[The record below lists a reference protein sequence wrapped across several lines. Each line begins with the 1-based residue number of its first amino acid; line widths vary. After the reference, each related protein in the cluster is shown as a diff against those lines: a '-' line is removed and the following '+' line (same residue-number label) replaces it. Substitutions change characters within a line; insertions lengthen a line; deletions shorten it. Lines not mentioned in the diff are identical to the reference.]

1 MVWAVLAVAMSWA
14 TGTGTANVQPVEQTA
29 PAGSILDIAPS
40 TLTIEQPCGDDTLMG
55 IAPVLA
61 TAAVASASGSTPLEV
76 SPFSLVQQKAAGIGQ
91 ILSFS
96 WAAMGD
102 LRGAGHVMIRDF
114 PIAPSTN
121 VDLSLETF
129 QVFDAATEFLTV
141 TKSGE
146 TRVSPPDVVLLRGQ
160 IEGEPASQVFLGL
173 SVHGINGYIESS
185 GPTYILSSGPTDGNL
200 AAAHMCMITPLGP
213 QFSPRPEGLFCL
225 MLPEGFPEE
234 LLAASESVDTLPPLW
249 RRCLLLVE
257 GDYDY
262 YKRLGSNLDAAMAY
276 ASILIGA
283 ASEIYERDAGVAL
296 WLSVVRVWT
305 TVEDPYVTCGL
316 YGLEEFKNYGNTHLM
331 DKVWNIAHRMTGCG
345 GGGSGYYTALC
356 SKGSDRGKNPYSIST
371 ILGYFPYP
379 ALSDSNTWDLFLV
392 THELGHNFGSTHT
405 HCYVPPIDRCRGDE
419 GGCYRG
425 VDVCER
431 GTIMSYCFRCN
442 GVADIDL
449 RLHPRVADLIRG
461 NLNQSCLPVVGSGVR
476 ITNGTTELMRI
487 DSIQTSETWLST
499 GPQTFLIAAGAG
511 RYIGVGVDWSQVSAA
526 TAQGTIRVYS
536 SRGGTASMDSIPVSV
551 NRRRP
556 FPEIAASADSGC
568 WPLSIAFTDM
578 SNIEPESWYWD
589 FGDGTKSDL
598 QNPVHVY
605 NLPGVYTVRF
615 TSANACGPE
624 RLHRPFSVHV
634 TEAGLCCAL
643 PPVLIERYD
652 SLPEAYD
659 LWACA
664 HDAIGPLDENTYEIA
679 QVDMDSAGISVYENR
694 YLSVRPRPGWFGQT
708 WVRYR
713 VTDPLGCICENQLS
727 VIVNDPP
734 RIDLLYP
741 DAGVETI
748 NGDYDIRW
756 SDSDRDQNARIYLF
770 YEAEPACTGKVR
782 INPND
787 VFEDQMGPGGIYRWV
802 LGGIPDGYY
811 RLHATIADV
820 FVSSA
825 DSTAGLV
832 LVDRTD
838 PVTTATM
845 TCTQL
850 DANGWCNGDVRI
862 ELSSTD
868 TLTGIAAT
876 YYSLNGA
883 REQVYTGPF
892 HVGLEGATT
901 LEYYSV
907 DRAGNAETLRR
918 TDQPIR
924 VDRSA
929 PIISGMQADNNS
941 FVSGDFTSSTPT
953 FSIQLTDAGAGLA
966 PERSTV
972 TIRPGTEQ
980 GPVVFTPDSAGFSYD
995 PVTRRINVSMAS
1007 PLQPGLQ
1014 ELSVEIEDALDNR
1027 AAASLTFTIGTD
1039 LQLLDVINYPNP
1051 FVRETWFTFKLTGAA
1066 EVTIRIYDLGGELMR
1081 SLTGITGQVGYNEI
1095 HWDGLSQ
1102 SGLSLANGAYFYEIV
1117 ARGSNGTI
1125 RHLDKLAILR

>member
-1 MVWAVLAVAMSWA
+1 
-14 TGTGTANVQPVEQTA
+14 
-29 PAGSILDIAPS
+29 
-40 TLTIEQPCGDDTLMG
+40 MG
-55 IAPVLA
+55 IAPVSA
-61 TAAVASASGSTPLEV
+61 TRVSASASGGASLELA
-76 SPFSLVQQKAAGIGQ
+76 PFNLVPQKAAGAGQ
-91 ILSFS
+91 LLSFS

-102 LRGAGHVMIRDF
+102 LKEAGQVTIRDF
-114 PIAPSTN
+114 PISASIT

-129 QVFDAATEFLTV
+129 QVFDAATQFLAV
-141 TKSGE
+141 GKNGE
-146 TRVSPPDVVLLRGQ
+146 TPVSPPDIVLLRGQ
-160 IEGEPASQVFLGL
+160 IEGNPGSQVFLGV
-173 SVHGINGYIESS
+173 SAHGINGYIESG
-185 GPTYILSSGPTDGNL
+185 GPTYIVSSGPAGGNL
-200 AAAHMCMITPLGP
+200 AAAHMCMITPLGE
-213 QFSPRPEGLFCL
+213 QFSPRPEELFCE
-225 MLPEGFPEE
+225 MLPEGLPEE
-234 LLAASESVDTLPPLW
+234 LLAASASVDTLPPLW

-257 GDYDY
+257 CDYDY
-262 YKRLGSNLDAAMAY
+262 YKRLGNDLDAAMAY

-283 ASEIYERDAGVAL
+283 ASEIYERDAGVAF
-296 WLSVVRVWT
+296 WLNVLRVWT

-316 YGLEEFKNYGNTHLM
+316 YGLEEFKNYGNAHLM

-356 SKGSDRGKNPYSIST
+356 PKGSDRGKNPYSIST

-379 ALSDSNTWDLFLV
+379 ALSDTNTWDLFLV
-392 THELGHNFGSTHT
+392 THELGHNFGSPHT
-405 HCYVPPIDRCRGDE
+405 HCYAPPVDRCRGDE

-442 GVADIDL
+442 GIADIDL
-449 RLHPRVADLIRG
+449 RLHPRVVELIRG
-461 NLNQSCLPVVGSGVR
+461 NLNQSCLPVVGNGVR
-476 ITNGTTELMRI
+476 ITNATSGLVRV
-487 DSIQTSETWLST
+487 DSIRPSEPWLSA
-499 GPQTFLIAAGAG
+499 GPGTFLIAAGAE
-511 RYIGVGVDWSQVSAA
+511 RDIGVTVDWSQVAAA
-526 TAQGTIRVYS
+526 TAEGTLRVFS
-536 SRGGTASMDSIPVSV
+536 TRGGTGSMDLIQVSA

-556 FPEIAASADSGC
+556 FPEFAASADSGC
-568 WPLSIAFTDM
+568 WPLSIAFTDL
-578 SNIEPESWYWD
+578 SNIGPDSWYWD
-589 FGDGTKSDL
+589 FGDGTRSGS

-605 NLPGVYTVRF
+605 SLPGIYTVRF
-615 TSANACGPE
+615 TAANACGPE
-624 RLHRPFSVHV
+624 RLHRAFSVHV

-659 LWACA
+659 LWSCA

-679 QVDMDSAGISVYENR
+679 HVDMDSAGISVYENR
-694 YLSVRPRPGWFGQT
+694 YLSIMPKPGWFGQT

-713 VTDPLGCICENQLS
+713 VSDPLGCICENQLS

-734 RIDLLYP
+734 RVHLLFP
-741 DAGVETI
+741 DAGVDTI
-748 NGDYDIRW
+748 NADYDIRW
-756 SDSDRDQNARIYLF
+756 SDSDRDQNARIYLY

-787 VFEDQMGPGGIYRWV
+787 IFEDQMGPDGIYRWV
-802 LGGIPDGYY
+802 LGDIPDGYY

-825 DSTAGLV
+825 DSTAGLL
-832 LVDRTD
+832 LVDRTE

-850 DANGWCNGDVRI
+850 DANGWCNGNVRV
-862 ELSSTD
+862 ELAATD
-868 TLTGIAAT
+868 TLSGVAAT

-892 HVGLEGATT
+892 LVGLEGATT

-907 DRAGNAETLRR
+907 DRAGNVETLRR
-918 TDQPIR
+918 STHPIR
-924 VDRSA
+924 VDQSA
-929 PIISGMQADNNS
+929 PVISGMQADNNS

-972 TIRPGTEQ
+972 TIRPGTGE
-980 GPVVFTPDSAGFSYD
+980 GPAVFAPDSSGFAYD
-995 PVTRRINVSMAS
+995 PVTRRISVSM
-1007 PLQPGLQ
+1007 PLPLLPGSQ
-1014 ELSVEIEDALDNR
+1014 ELSVEIEDALGNR

-1039 LQLLDVINYPNP
+1039 LHLLDVVNHPNP

-1066 EVTIRIYDLGGELMR
+1066 EVTIRIYDLSGELMR
-1081 SLTGITGQVGYNEI
+1081 TLGGITGQVGYNEI

-1117 ARGSNGTI
+1117 AKGANRTI